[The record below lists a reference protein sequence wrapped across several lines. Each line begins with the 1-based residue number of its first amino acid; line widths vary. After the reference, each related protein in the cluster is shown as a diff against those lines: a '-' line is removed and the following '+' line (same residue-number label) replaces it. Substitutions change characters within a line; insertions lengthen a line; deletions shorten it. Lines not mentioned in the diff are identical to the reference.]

1 MNSHLPYLLLAGFS
15 LQNNI
20 EGFYRQHVTSVSLFE
35 ASLCNAR
42 TVFTNQFTTQGTK
55 H

>member
-1 MNSHLPYLLLAGFS
+1 MNLYLPYLLLAGFS

-20 EGFYRQHVTSVSLFE
+20 EGFYIQHVTSLSLFE
-35 ASLCNAR
+35 ASLCNNR
-42 TVFTNQFTTQGTK
+42 TVFTKQFTTQGTK